1 MTIWKSKDEL
11 PIQVDA
17 IYILCCFYG
26 EEEPSYNLM
35 SALSYKD
42 IGYYCVKWCYLGDL
56 LALEQQNESLYQN
69 QMSIIETNN
78 VLIKRLKEAEE
89 VIEWY
94 ANCNHIVSGAY
105 NAKTHTL
112 DTVEALNVANPLSYG
127 IEQGQ
132 KAQAYLIKYKEK
144 DNGN

>member
-1 MTIWKSKDEL
+1 MTIWKSKDKQ

-42 IGYYCVKWCYLGDL
+42 IGYYCVKWCYLDDL

-69 QMSIIETNN
+69 QMSIIETNKA
-78 VLIKRLKEAEE
+78 LIKRLKEAES
-89 VIEWY
+89 VIEFY
-94 ANCNHIVSGAY
+94 NGFRANKAMIDNKGNI
-105 NAKTHTL
+105 TTF
-112 DTVEALNVANPLSYG
+112 EA
-127 IEQGQ
+127 
-132 KAQAYLIKYKEK
+132 KAQEYLNKYKEQAK
-144 DNGN
+144 

>member
-26 EEEPSYNLM
+26 EEEPRYNLM
-35 SALSYKD
+35 SALSYKN

-69 QMSIIETNN
+69 QMSIIETNKA
-78 VLIKRLKEAEE
+78 LIKRLKEEE
-89 VIEWY
+89 
-94 ANCNHIVSGAY
+94 NR
-105 NAKTHTL
+105 
-112 DTVEALNVANPLSYG
+112 
-127 IEQGQ
+127 
-132 KAQAYLIKYKEK
+132 
-144 DNGN
+144 